1 MTIELAQESDDTADA
16 AAAQV
21 GPRIKTVRQ
30 ARRMTIET
38 LAEASGLTKSFL
50 SKVERGRSTPS
61 VAALLRI
68 AAALEIPLAS
78 LFENSATRYI
88 VRAENYPRIEFGGSN
103 LSEFLLTPQAEQ
115 RVQAL
120 LSRIQPGGG
129 SGDEPYQLPGDVEFL
144 YMVDGVLEMTF
155 PDSVVLL
162 HTGDAATFEPST
174 HRSFRVPEDAG
185 PATVLWV
192 ITPALSRTERRGSF
206 SMRETSVF

>member
-1 MTIELAQESDDTADA
+1 MGIEEARDSAADSA
-16 AAAQV
+16 AEV

-38 LAEASGLTKSFL
+38 LAAASGLTKSFL
-50 SKVERGRSTPS
+50 SKVERGLSTPS

-88 VRAENYPRIEFGGSN
+88 VRSDDYPRIEFGGSR

-115 RVQAL
+115 RVQAI

-129 SGDEPYQLPGDVEFL
+129 SGEEPYQLPGDVEFL
-144 YMVDGVLEMTF
+144 YIIDGTLEVTF
-155 PDSVVLL
+155 PDGVVSFGP
-162 HTGDAATFEPST
+162 GDAVTFEPST
-174 HRSFRVPEDAG
+174 HRSFAVPADSG

-192 ITPALSRTERRGSF
+192 ITPALPRTGRRGDLHY
-206 SMRETSVF
+206 

>member
-1 MTIELAQESDDTADA
+1 MSAEHPRDAVDPAAESA
-16 AAAQV
+16 AEV

-38 LAEASGLTKSFL
+38 LAEGSGLTKSFL
-50 SKVERGRSTPS
+50 SKVERGKSTPS

-88 VRAENYPRIEFGGSN
+88 LRAESLPRIEFGGTR
-103 LSEFLLTPQAEQ
+103 LSEFLLTPQSEQ
-115 RVQAL
+115 RVQAI

-129 SGDEPYQLPGDVEFL
+129 SGDEPYQLPGEVEFL
-144 YMVDGVLEMTF
+144 YVIEGVIEMTF
-155 PDSVVLL
+155 PDSVIALGP
-162 HTGDAATFEPST
+162 GDAATFEPST
-174 HRSFRVPEDAG
+174 FRAFRVAADAD

-192 ITPALSRTERRGSF
+192 IAPALPRTEHRAKPA
-206 SMRETSVF
+206 